1 MSLTRILTSAGL
13 LLSAAWLT
21 ACQET
26 SNRSLDP
33 IPSGTLALMAERGMS
48 PSDPILIRAYKKEAE
63 MEIWKRASDG
73 GYALLKTYPVCR
85 WSGQLGPKIQ
95 EGDRQT
101 VEGFYT
107 IKPGQMNPNSA
118 YYLSFNTG
126 FPNDFDHANGRTGSY
141 LMVHGTCSS
150 MGCFAMTDETISE
163 LYALAREA
171 FASGQKGFQF
181 QAYPFR
187 MTAQNFAKFRNDPNM
202 PFWKN
207 LKEGSDYF
215 DVTGE
220 EPRVGVCGK
229 RYTFGGAEVATNAC
243 APAISL
249 AVAAKQATDDR
260 RTMELASKGVLPI
273 RLIYKDGGQ
282 NSVFRQAPVADAE
295 VDDASRS
302 YSAKEYK
309 YRELGSVSRSE
320 ALVGYPQEVSV
331 LSPSPAKNG
340 IDLGRESQAGT
351 IRKGW

>member
-1 MSLTRILTSAGL
+1 MSLTRILASAGL

-33 IPSGTLALMAERGMS
+33 IPSGTLALMADRGMG

-63 MEIWKRASDG
+63 VEVWKRASDG
-73 GYALLKTYPVCR
+73 RYALLKTYPVCR
-85 WSGQLGPKIQ
+85 WSGQLGPKIK

-118 YYLSFNTG
+118 YYLSFDTG
-126 FPNDFDHANGRTGSY
+126 FPNDFDRANGRTGSY

-171 FASGQKGFQF
+171 FANGQKGFQF

-187 MTAQNFAKFRNDPNM
+187 MTAQNLAKFRNDPSM

-215 DVTGE
+215 DVTRE
-220 EPRVGVCGK
+220 EPRVGVCGN

-249 AVAAKQATDDR
+249 AVTAKQVTDDH

-282 NSVFRQAPVADAE
+282 NSVFRQAPLSDAQA
-295 VDDASRS
+295 DDASRS

-309 YRELGSVSRSE
+309 YRELGAVSRPE
-320 ALVGYPQEVSV
+320 ALAGYPQEISAVSA
-331 LSPSPAKNG
+331 STAENG
-340 IDLGRESQAGT
+340 IDLVR
-351 IRKGW
+351 